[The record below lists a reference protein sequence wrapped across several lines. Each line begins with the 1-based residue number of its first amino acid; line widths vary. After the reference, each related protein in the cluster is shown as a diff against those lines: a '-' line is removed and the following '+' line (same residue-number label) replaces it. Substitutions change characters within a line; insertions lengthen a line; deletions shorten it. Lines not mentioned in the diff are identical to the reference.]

1 MKKNVISL
9 MSLVLLAGLV
19 SLTSCKKDN
28 TGDGSQFYATMEQCA
43 DHYGKTVLN
52 GSMLNWTSADQVR
65 IYGTAGSGLYTA
77 QPQSPAT
84 NAVFNNV
91 SGRSGEAPYYAI
103 YPASIATAA
112 NSVTLPA
119 TQVTEDGSLTDYPMY
134 AESTDNHLA
143 FKNLCGLLKLHLTK
157 ANTSISSI
165 TITASSE
172 INGNYSV
179 NYNGGNPTLIYV
191 SDGSN
196 TTTLTCTTA
205 QASDNGRDFYVYLPA
220 GSYSNLSIIIADNQG
235 MACTKSTNTGVMVNV
250 YRSQYTAISL
260 GENDLVFRP
269 IGSKGGLFTINE
281 DGDQVWFSQG
291 NLQYQAS
298 TDTWRFADNQ
308 WDYVGGEVD
317 DDAYVGT
324 VSGSNNNLIST
335 TYSGWIDLFGWGT
348 GDNPTLHTR
357 NNDDYSTFV
366 DWGSNA
372 ISNGGNIANLWRTPT
387 LIEMSY
393 VFNNRTNST
402 NLGTA
407 NARYAKGKVNNIYGV
422 ILFPDNYTHPT
433 GVAVPTGINSTF
445 SEGWGSNNYSLT
457 QWSEMEEAGAV
468 FLPAAG
474 QRMRAHI
481 NYGAYQNANVAK
493 GHYWTNASW
502 MGYGGCL
509 FFESINFSLSYN
521 SSCYLGH
528 SVRLIQDNN

>member
-172 INGNYSV
+172 INGNYTV
-179 NYNGGNPTLIYV
+179 NYNGGNPTLAYV
-191 SDGSN
+191 SDGST

-205 QASDNGRDFYVYLPA
+205 QAIDNGADFYIYLPA
-220 GSYSNLSIIIADNQG
+220 GSYTSLSITIADNQG
-235 MACTKSTNTGVMVNV
+235 MVCTKTTNTGVTVNV

-298 TDTWRFADNQ
+298 TDTWRFAENQ

-317 DDAYVGT
+317 DGYYSGT
-324 VSGSNNNLIST
+324 VSGSNNDLIST

-348 GDNPTLHTR
+348 GNNPTLHTT
-357 NNDDYSTFV
+357 NNGDYSTFV

-372 ISNGGNIANLWRTPT
+372 ISNGGNTANLWRTPT
-387 LIEMSY
+387 VSEMNY
-393 VFNNRTNST
+393 VFNNRTNTT
-402 NLGTA
+402 NLGTD

-433 GVAVPTGINSTF
+433 GVEAPTGINSTY
-445 SEGWGSNNYSLT
+445 SEGWGGNNYTLA
-457 QWSEMEEAGAV
+457 QWSEMELAGAV

-474 QRMRAHI
+474 YRRGTFTR
-481 NYGAYQNANVAK
+481 YTTYQHSSTAI
-493 GHYWTNASW
+493 GMYWETSSW
-502 MGYGGCL
+502 MGYGNCVWFEDDILNTSWDIGC
-509 FFESINFSLSYN
+509 SM
-521 SSCYLGH
+521 GH
-528 SVRLIQDNN
+528 SVRLVQDNE